1 MIDKEAYGKLFAGFA
16 VKSRLNFSSINKQWP
31 KENNGQQRKLPSKVK
46 VVNYEVRE
54 MTEAPC

>member
-1 MIDKEAYGKLFAGFA
+1 MIDEEAYGKLFAGFA

-31 KENNGQQRKLPSKVK
+31 KENNGLQRKLPSKVK

-54 MTEAPC
+54 MTETPC